1 MKEPRFFCAVF
12 SLVLLLLVCGG
23 CSGRSAQSL
32 QSAKEKTI
40 DSDRSKIQVKIL
52 AGNAAVVSVK
62 PYIQAADGKKKGRLW
77 LDVVVKNTASEP
89 QAYSVFGQAKTDT
102 GGWLGGMVE
111 APKDGK
117 LVPGKETTAKIRTGY
132 EGEQV
137 PKEIRVEIL
146 PAGNLGG

>member
-1 MKEPRFFCAVF
+1 MKTHRFLC
-12 SLVLLLLVCGG
+12 SLFGLLFLLGFG
-23 CSGRSAQSL
+23 SGSGLAAAP
-32 QSAKEKTI
+32 AKEKTI
-40 DSDRSKIQVKIL
+40 DSDRSKIQVKVL
-52 AGNAAVVSVK
+52 AGDADVVSVK
-62 PYIQAADGKKKGRLW
+62 PYIKAADGKKKGRLW

-102 GGWLGGMVE
+102 GGWLGGMTE

-146 PAGNLGG
+146 PAGKQGG